1 MIRPGPNFGAFP
13 TLEVDDGR
21 VQLVLCPA
29 LGARVLRLI
38 DLWTGRDWLVPGE
51 PPAAG
56 PDGAASGWAAADAS
70 YDGDVAYGW
79 DECLPTVVRC
89 PDPENPAAPP
99 LRDHGDL
106 WGRPAEVTGTG
117 AEVTATWP
125 GPGGRYTFQRRLR
138 LDGPRVV
145 AEYELTNHGGALLPV
160 LWSMHPLLA
169 LEPGARIE
177 VEGLVTVLVTQ
188 ARGLPLAP
196 VPGKADW
203 PETPGTDGRPI
214 PLDVVGE
221 PAAATAA
228 KLYGGWGLYGD
239 WDSSVGEGLP
249 GVAAALQPDGARL
262 ELSWY
267 APIAPNLGIWLD
279 DGGWPAPPAT
289 PRVQHALQPTTSP
302 DDDLAGAIAA
312 GRALV
317 LEPEERVAW
326 SATLRVRAPGE
337 ARGV

>member
-1 MIRPGPNFGAFP
+1 VIRPGPAFGAFP

-29 LGARVLRLI
+29 LGARVLRLV

-56 PDGAASGWAAADAS
+56 PDGAVAAWGDQDAS

-79 DECLPTVVRC
+79 DECLPTVAGC
-89 PDPENPAAPP
+89 PDPDDPAAPP

-106 WGRPAEVTGTG
+106 WGRPAEVTGSG
-117 AEVTATWP
+117 AEVTATWR
-125 GPGGRYTFQRRLR
+125 GAGRPYTFQRRLR

-145 AEYELTNHGGALLPV
+145 AEYELTNQGAAPLPV

-177 VEGLVTVLVTQ
+177 VEGLVT
-188 ARGLPLAP
+188 GLPLAP
-196 VPGKADW
+196 VPGRADW

-214 PLDVVGE
+214 PLDVVGD
-221 PAAATAA
+221 PTAATAV
-228 KLYGGWGLYGD
+228 KLYGGWGLYGA

-249 GVAAALQPDGARL
+249 GVAAAVQPDGARL

-279 DGGWPAPPAT
+279 DGGWPPPPAA
-289 PRVQHALQPTTSP
+289 PRVQHALEPTTSP
-302 DDDLAGAIAA
+302 DDDLAAAIAS